1 MKFRKFIGVPEYLP
15 GTKLEQMNTK
25 AAVNVFKPKVF
36 SAPPSAKDKA
46 AKVKIDA
53 PSK

>member
-25 AAVNVFKPKVF
+25 AAVNVIKPKVF
-36 SAPPSAKDKA
+36 SSPPSAKDKA
-46 AKVKIDA
+46 AKVKIETA
-53 PSK
+53 AK